1 MALKQ
6 YRWGQKIS
14 INKGHQLRQFK
25 DLQKLQYKKVWNS
38 EILILKNSTFT
49 SCSLLTNATLYLFEI
64 NQSLEQFSNLL
75 TILAYIRTVWC
86 IFNICRSAWFQFF
99 SNLYR
104 RTRVH
109 VSMYMNSC
117 GTPWQLYINDTEKNI
132 LEKELKIKDLQAS
145 KYMDR
150 GWQAEQNLGHPRHI
164 SFMHR
169 SLFISDM
176 CEFYIIVS

>member
-6 YRWGQKIS
+6 YCWGRKIS

-49 SCSLLTNATLYLFEI
+49 SCSLLTNATLSFW
-64 NQSLEQFSNLL
+64 NKPKPWTVSNLL

-86 IFNICRSAWFQFF
+86 IFNICRSTWFQFF

-117 GTPWQLYINDTEKNI
+117 GTPWQLYMNWHWK
-132 LEKELKIKDLQAS
+132 
-145 KYMDR
+145 KYFGKGIED
-150 GWQAEQNLGHPRHI
+150 
-164 SFMHR
+164 
-169 SLFISDM
+169 
-176 CEFYIIVS
+176 